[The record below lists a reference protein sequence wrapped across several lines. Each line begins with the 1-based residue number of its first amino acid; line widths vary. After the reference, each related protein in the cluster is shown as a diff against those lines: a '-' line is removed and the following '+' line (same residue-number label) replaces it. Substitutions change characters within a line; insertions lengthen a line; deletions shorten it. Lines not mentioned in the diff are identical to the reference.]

1 MPDKLV
7 APSLGGIDGQHE
19 LFGMLF
25 ENADMICTQ
34 NHQRQFAAL
43 QILLIFEALIGRDH
57 DVKPVIFSGL
67 QKIAVGKPR
76 PALFRR
82 RPDVVCCEIGPELI
96 RDVLIEQD
104 AQIAGFRRTV
114 LRQ

>member
-1 MPDKLV
+1 
-7 APSLGGIDGQHE
+7 
-19 LFGMLF
+19 MLF

-34 NHQRQFAAL
+34 HYQRQFAAF
-43 QILLIFEALIGRDH
+43 QILLIFEALIGRDQ

-67 QKIAVGKPR
+67 QKIAIGEPR

-82 RPDVVCCEIGPELI
+82 RPHIVCYQVGPELV

-104 AQIAGFRRTV
+104 AQIAGSRRTV
-114 LRQ
+114 LRL